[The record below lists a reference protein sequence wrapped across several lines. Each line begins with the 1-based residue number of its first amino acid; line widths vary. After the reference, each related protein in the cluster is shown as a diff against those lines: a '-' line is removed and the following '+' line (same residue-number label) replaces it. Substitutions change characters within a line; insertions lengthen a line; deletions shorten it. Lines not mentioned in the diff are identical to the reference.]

1 MTCWTGLNSLLHQL
15 LRTSAQC
22 GGFVL
27 KVRLLIA
34 VISSAILISGCST
47 KPNLAGAAAVVGDVK
62 ISQAKV
68 TDSVGA
74 ALAQIALL
82 PPSTT
87 TQLPTSTQI
96 TRMTIDRMVQD
107 ELFRVAA
114 LNPKYAVTEA
124 AISKMREDV
133 FAQYGQEAVETQ
145 IVTNN
150 GVPANQIN
158 QFITNILVQ
167 NAIIKDLSPTGTQDE
182 QSTALISYL
191 SGLSTELNV
200 RISPRYGEW
209 SSDRLQ
215 SNQGGDRSL
224 SVPLPVA
231 Q

>member
-1 MTCWTGLNSLLHQL
+1 M
-15 LRTSAQC
+15 
-22 GGFVL
+22 
-27 KVRLLIA
+27 KVRILVA
-34 VISSAILISGCST
+34 VIASAILVSGCST

-68 TDSVGA
+68 TGSVGA
-74 ALAQIALL
+74 AMAQIALL
-82 PPSTT
+82 PPTTT

-124 AISKMREDV
+124 AISSMRENV

-145 IVTNN
+145 IVTSN

-167 NAIIKDLSPTGTQDE
+167 NAIIKDLSPTGTQQE
-182 QSTALISYL
+182 QTSALISYL
-191 SGLSTELNV
+191 SGLSKELNV

-215 SNQGGDRSL
+215 SSEGDRSL
-224 SVPLPVA
+224 SVPLPA
-231 Q
+231 AE